1 MLQNYRPQ
9 SANQNKP
16 RNKIKFEGDFDFE
29 QANNKFE
36 ELRSQ
41 LAKLK
46 VADDATTNNKS
57 ATNSSTTTTTTTAT
71 NEQVGEEKVEGVHT
85 VSKAHTHFYPLNILL
100 IFSCTY

>member
-1 MLQNYRPQ
+1 MYLQLFQGYRMQ
-9 SANQNKP
+9 SANQNRP

-46 VADDATTNNKS
+46 VGDEPNNK
-57 ATNSSTTTTTTTAT
+57 TNATTTTTSTAT
-71 NEQVGEEKVEGVHT
+71 TTTSTTTDQV
-85 VSKAHTHFYPLNILL
+85 LD
-100 IFSCTY
+100 TYFII

>member
-1 MLQNYRPQ
+1 VYLQGYRPQ

-46 VADDATTNNKS
+46 VAEDAAAKPTTNSTATT
-57 ATNSSTTTTTTTAT
+57 ATAT
-71 NEQVGEEKVEGVHT
+71 NEQVGEKVEGVHT
-85 VSKAHTHFYPLNILL
+85 VSQAHIFYVFNTKCP
-100 IFSCTY
+100 

>member
-1 MLQNYRPQ
+1 MYYVFQQGYRPQ

-46 VADDATTNNKS
+46 VGDEPNNKTTAATT
-57 ATNSSTTTTTTTAT
+57 ATTTTTTTT
-71 NEQVGEEKVEGVHT
+71 TTTEQVYVLF
-85 VSKAHTHFYPLNILL
+85 SFICCLL
-100 IFSCTY
+100 LFCLIIYNCI

>member
-1 MLQNYRPQ
+1 MQ
-9 SANQNKP
+9 STNQNRP

-46 VADDATTNNKS
+46 VGDEPNNK
-57 ATNSSTTTTTTTAT
+57 TNATTTAT
-71 NEQVGEEKVEGVHT
+71 STTTSNTTTSANTDQVLY
-85 VSKAHTHFYPLNILL
+85 AFRL
-100 IFSCTY
+100 

>member
-1 MLQNYRPQ
+1 MQGYRPQ

-46 VADDATTNNKS
+46 VADEAAKS
-57 ATNSSTTTTTTTAT
+57 TAGNANSTATTTAT
-71 NEQVGEEKVEGVHT
+71 NEQVGEKVEGAAHT
-85 VSKAHTHFYPLNILL
+85 VSRHPFLFIYFLLKTPL
-100 IFSCTY
+100 F